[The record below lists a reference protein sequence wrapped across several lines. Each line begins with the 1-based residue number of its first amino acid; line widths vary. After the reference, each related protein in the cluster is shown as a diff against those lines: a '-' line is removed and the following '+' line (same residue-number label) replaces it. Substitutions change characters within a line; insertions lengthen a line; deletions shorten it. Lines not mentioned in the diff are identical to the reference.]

1 MTIKWSKMTKRRQK
15 LNLFKEYA
23 MEYTQKGYSV
33 IPDKSH
39 TKQPH
44 IRQWSAYCTRR
55 PELHEIEQWG
65 NTFDKSNIAV
75 CLGSASGIIA
85 IDFDCVDPEIIKLV
99 EGLFPPSPVEKV
111 GSKGWTRFYRY
122 MGEVSKVIKFNGE
135 VVFEILSNN
144 KKTTIPPSIH
154 PNGKSYTWSNASLL
168 DIDINEL
175 PEFPPFLCSHIE
187 SKLRTTYAQDVQYS
201 GGKFSS
207 ASLGRNDTLKT
218 ECAKMINNNV
228 PLDKAIQELIKIDE
242 EQHDTPLFT
251 DASHQ
256 GHLEKFTS
264 AGRFYFNILET
275 INNRRHI
282 DNKEYLI
289 PLLESAVNETY
300 AKEIT
305 EKKSQSEGCQKKSN
319 PELPKPDGALAAI
332 QNYILKNSFIKQEAF
347 ALSAALSL
355 MAVLAGRKFEFEG
368 VASNLYILNV
378 APSGSG
384 KDAPQ
389 QRVKEILIEINAE
402 SLLGAGDYV
411 SDASL
416 MDSLEHSPV
425 RLDIIDEAGGLLRS
439 VNSGGA
445 TFNAKMADVLAELY
459 TCSTSKFLGRA
470 VAEGV
475 KGSCIRPNV
484 NLLCSTTPA
493 GFTEGVSLKS
503 IEKGLMGR
511 FLVFLGDGNQGAQR
525 IKKMS
530 TLDEDTIIQLKHWA
544 SFQPK
549 ESGTQVGR
557 VSQVF
562 YSLESNRGAA
572 EELDEAFEYYDNL
585 RRNLKDDN
593 ELLPIVSRLYQQI
606 LKVSML
612 HALSRCE
619 IDKLPCVGRRDVVFA
634 RKLIDYYFDNM
645 QNLVQ
650 NNIYRNKNEEY
661 LVKVL
666 KIISAYGKEGITRS
680 QLYRKTRQLNKR
692 ERQDII
698 ENLLEGDQ
706 IALELK
712 KGKQYI
718 RSI

>member
-1 MTIKWSKMTKRRQK
+1 

-44 IRQWSAYCTRR
+44 IRQWNAYCTRK
-55 PELHEIEQWG
+55 PEIHEIEKWG
-65 NTFDKSNIAV
+65 NAFDNSNIAV

-85 IDFDCVDPEIIKLV
+85 IDFDCVDPDIIKLV
-99 EGLFPPSPVEKV
+99 EGLFPPSPVEKI

-122 MGEVSKVIKFNGE
+122 MGEVSRVIKFNGE

-144 KKTTIPPSIH
+144 KKTTIPPSVH
-154 PNGKSYTWSNASLL
+154 PNGKSYIWSDASLL
-168 DIDINEL
+168 DIDVNDL

-187 SKLRTTYAQDVQYS
+187 SKLRTTYDQDVNYK
-201 GGKFSS
+201 GGNFKS
-207 ASLGRNDTLKT
+207 ASMGRNDTLKT
-218 ECAKMINNNV
+218 ECARLINNNV

-242 EQHDTPLFT
+242 EQHETPLFT
-251 DASHQ
+251 DPSHQ

-275 INNRRHI
+275 INNRRHM
-282 DNKEYLI
+282 DSKEYLI

-305 EKKSQSEGCQKKSN
+305 GKKLQSEDCQKKSSL
-319 PELPKPDGALAAI
+319 ELPKPDGVLAVI
-332 QNYILKNSFIKQEAF
+332 QNYILENSFIKQEAF

-389 QRVKEILIEINAE
+389 QRVKEILIRINAE
-402 SLLGAGDYV
+402 NLLGAGDYV

-439 VNSGGA
+439 VNQGGA

-493 GFTEGVSLKS
+493 GFTEGVSHRS

-511 FLVFLGDGNQGAQR
+511 FLVFLGDGKQEAQR
-525 IKKMS
+525 IKKLS
-530 TLDEDTIIQLKHWA
+530 VVDNDTIARLKHWA
-544 SFQPK
+544 TFQPK
-549 ESGTQVGR
+549 ESGTSVGS
-557 VSQVF
+557 VTQVF

-572 EELDEAFEYYDNL
+572 EELDKAFTYYDQL
-585 RRNLKDDN
+585 RRDSSSEN
-593 ELLPIVSRLYQQI
+593 ELLPIISRLYQQI

-619 IDKLPCVGRRDVVFA
+619 IDSLPVIGKRDVIFA
-634 RKLIDYYFDNM
+634 RKVIDYYFDNM
-645 QNLVQ
+645 KSLVD
-650 NNIYRNKNEEY
+650 NNIYRNKSEEQ
-661 LVKVL
+661 LVKLLRV
-666 KIISAYGKEGITRS
+666 IADAGVEGITKT
-680 QLYRKTRQLNKR
+680 QLYKKTRNIKKR
-692 ERQDII
+692 ERDEII
-698 ENLLEGDQ
+698 QNLLEGEQ
-706 IALELK
+706 ISIDLI
-712 KGKQYI
+712 KGKQHI
-718 RSI
+718 RKRR